1 MVMLRWHIA
10 TEMTRQKS
18 ARGCDACYDGCW
30 VFAGDQQSEGAFM
43 DRRIPYFTVGSM
55 LRAAT
60 TAVMIL
66 AAVPA
71 TGAFAQTLTDP
82 NPPAKWSPPHAAA
95 KSPAAAATAA
105 TAKPCSGFGAGFVQ
119 VPGTGACIKIGGWVS
134 VEGSAS
140 R

>member
-1 MVMLRWHIA
+1 
-10 TEMTRQKS
+10 
-18 ARGCDACYDGCW
+18 
-30 VFAGDQQSEGAFM
+30 M

-60 TAVMIL
+60 AAVMIL

-71 TGAFAQTLTDP
+71 TGGFAQTLTDP
-82 NPPAKWSPPHAAA
+82 NPPARWSPPHAAA
-95 KSPAAAATAA
+95 KSAPATS
-105 TAKPCSGFGAGFVQ
+105 AKPCIGYGAGFVQ